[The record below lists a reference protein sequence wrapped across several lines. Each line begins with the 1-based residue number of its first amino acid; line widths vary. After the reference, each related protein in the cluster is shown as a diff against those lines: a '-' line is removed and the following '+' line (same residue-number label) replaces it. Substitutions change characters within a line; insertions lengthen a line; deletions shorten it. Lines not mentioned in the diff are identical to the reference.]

1 VGPEWL
7 RFNAFPGAAK
17 RNGFFPE
24 ATNGTS
30 AFVGARAGNRTRM
43 PGEEALSVEEVP
55 STETF
60 RIVRPDGDDWAV
72 VTPGARR
79 VSYRAS
85 ECADALARAQ
95 RIVRNCGGGVIDV
108 LDGDGS
114 LIRTV
119 TVGRRVRGAPDLR
132 VR

>member
-1 VGPEWL
+1 MSVE
-7 RFNAFPGAAK
+7 PGA
-17 RNGFFPE
+17 RNE
-24 ATNGTS
+24 A
-30 AFVGARAGNRTRM
+30 
-43 PGEEALSVEEVP
+43 
-55 STETF
+55 F
-60 RIVRPDGDDWAV
+60 RIVRPDGDHWAV

-85 ECADALARAQ
+85 ECAEALARAQ

-108 LDGDGS
+108 LSDDGS